1 MGDPAQ
7 YPEIRAAR
15 FQYAMQWLPPDLR
28 ADYQLRQQWIDNN
41 MSYLD
46 GLALAVLQAQDSDF
60 RRGTWSVY
68 HNLYMCRLGFEAFVL
83 SFRSKNK
90 PAYSGGK
97 NKKDY
102 SRSPPPTTYESQ
114 SASSPY
120 PSAAPTPS
128 RSVYP
133 RQTGRTCTY
142 PSNGQGLPA
151 DAGATEWNQ
160 ELWKRARARFY
171 PIARYAAHP
180 VVSKALAFCRPCD
193 ASMTKPRTE
202 EVGAGISVWTNEN
215 GCAYCAF
222 RPRAPPN
229 TPADEVWKYGNGDGA
244 HNPVTCPPYIRYL
257 CEAGA
262 GGYSSIL

>member
-1 MGDPAQ
+1 MHAWSASACTCT
-7 YPEIRAAR
+7 AAR
-15 FQYAMQWLPPDLR
+15 GERCAACCRR
-28 ADYQLRQQWIDNN
+28 AT
-41 MSYLD
+41 
-46 GLALAVLQAQDSDF
+46 AAVRHTSPSHTTHTNTH
-60 RRGTWSVY
+60 G
-68 HNLYMCRLGFEAFVL
+68 
-83 SFRSKNK
+83 
-90 PAYSGGK
+90 
-97 NKKDY
+97 KKDY
-102 SRSPPPTTYESQ
+102 SRSPPPTSYEPQ

-120 PSAAPTPS
+120 PSTAPTPS

-202 EVGAGISVWTNEN
+202 ELGAGISVWTNEN

-229 TPADEVWKYGNGDGA
+229 TPADEAWKYGTGDGA

-262 GGYSSIL
+262 GEFSIDDGVKALLRSLVGLKQEA